1 MTALAANGVHNAFPA
16 RFVDGGGDLF
26 EFLFGHDAVACGN
39 TDLFAALA
47 TCDAGIADHSFFRT
61 RFAWQANVFA
71 IHDEFG
77 FCHLFD
83 IGDDTTD
90 FFKFPTAAF

>member
-1 MTALAANGVHNAFPA
+1 MVSTTHFQPGLSTVVVTF
-16 RFVDGGGDLF
+16 F

-47 TCDAGIADHSFFRT
+47 TCDTGIADHSFFRT